1 VSTETE
7 TPFTIDEL
15 LLMKKDDILNKVRA
29 TTPQITGEFFTPDA
43 VEPDKNP
50 TLLLIKEHDAAFTR
64 YHARLVKTLAWAIP
78 AFIFIPA
85 GLALVFDLGP
95 EAPAFIFVACII
107 LSIIYFWFTGR
118 VNRWKKKTL
127 ETHVVTAEKESERLL
142 HTRASQWA
150 RNRYTLPK
158 GQVEWSAYGSEFR
171 LGRDDSPTVLVW
183 EEPEDG
189 KYRLK
194 DVRTG
199 EEPPLA

>member
-1 VSTETE
+1 
-7 TPFTIDEL
+7 
-15 LLMKKDDILNKVRA
+15 MKKDDILTKVRA
-29 TTPQITGEFFTPDA
+29 TTPHITGEFFTPDA
-43 VEPDKNP
+43 VEPDQNP
-50 TLLLIKEHDAAFTR
+50 TLLLIKEHDASFTR
-64 YHARLVKTLAWAIP
+64 YHARLVKTLAWAVP

-85 GLALVFDLGP
+85 GLALLFPVVGP
-95 EAPAFIFVACII
+95 EAPAFLFVGTII

-127 ETHVVTAEKESERLL
+127 ETHVATAEKESERLL
-142 HTRASQWA
+142 HTRASQWVRA
-150 RNRYTLPK
+150 RYTLPK

-171 LGRDDSPTVLVW
+171 LGPDDNSTVLVW
-183 EEPEDG
+183 EEPEEG